1 MSTDTALTTYE
12 STSSTMRQ
20 QTLSRE
26 QIDLIKRTIAKGAT
40 DDELSLFVQQTNRT
54 GLDPF
59 ARQIY
64 SIKRWDQQAGREVMA
79 VQVSI
84 DGFRLIADR
93 TGKYEGQIGPFWCGP
108 DGEWRDVWLSNTA
121 PSASKVGALKSGCR
135 EPFWGVARFGAY
147 CQVKKDGNLTK
158 MWANMGDVMIAKC
171 AEALAL
177 RKAFPQEL
185 SGLYTA
191 DEMAQASNPTVDVVP
206 QSLPADAMIDRGYI
220 DAPHITA
227 SEFDAAFDKLQSA
240 SEQPGKKATTG
251 PATAPSAT
259 TQRSASSRPVVAA
272 PAPLQQPVAIDV
284 TPKHTPGEVSPKEI
298 AAGAVRDRIMQYR
311 NSIDG
316 YEVATKE
323 QIVAAK
329 MALRTLVPDQKK
341 RHLMS
346 EYLTNTVEPAK
357 WNAGICEDIKKWVGL
372 TQIEGEWIPLGQA
385 MNDVNTI
392 LAAMEG

>member
-1 MSTDTALTTYE
+1 
-12 STSSTMRQ
+12 MRQ

-64 SIKRWDQQAGREVMA
+64 AIKRWDQQAGREVMA

-227 SEFDAAFDKLQSA
+227 SEFDTAFDKLQSA
-240 SEQPGKKATTG
+240 SEQPGKKATTSA
-251 PATAPSAT
+251 PTAPSAT
-259 TQRSASSRPVVAA
+259 TQRSASPRPAVAP
-272 PAPLQQPVAIDV
+272 PAPLQQPTEEEAKAQSAARVAADTV
-284 TPKHTPGEVSPKEI
+284 RVRVMRS
-298 AAGAVRDRIMQYR
+298 AGTV
-311 NSIDG
+311 DG
-316 YEVATKE
+316 FEVATKE
-323 QIVAAK
+323 QTVAAK
-329 MALRTLVPDQKK
+329 MALRTLVPDQDK
-341 RHLMS
+341 RHLVS
-346 EYLTNTVEPAK
+346 EYLTHTVEPAK
-357 WNAGICEDIKKWVGL
+357 WDAGTCEDIRKWVGL
-372 TQIEGEWIPLGQA
+372 TQIDGEWIPLGQA

-392 LAAMEG
+392 LAAMDE